1 MRVIFLGPQGVG
13 KGTQA
18 ALLGARFGI
27 PALSTGEMLRS
38 EVKRKTEIG
47 QKADAIMKRGDLVPD
62 DVMLALIR
70 SRLSEADAR
79 SGFILDGFPRTPAQ
93 AEGLDGTLAHF
104 DTQLN
109 AVVLFKAPREVLLAR
124 LSGRRTC
131 PKCGANYNL
140 ETHPPKAQGVCDH
153 DGTRLVHRA
162 DDTPEAINHR
172 LELYER
178 QTAPLAE
185 YYRKRGQL
193 REIDG
198 TRPIDAVQQALVD
211 ALDSQRQ
218 APSTVGAHRTP
229 QGSGSA

>member
-38 EVKRKTEIG
+38 EVKRETAIG
-47 QKADAIMKRGDLVPD
+47 QKADALMKRGDLVPD

-79 SGFILDGFPRTPAQ
+79 AGFILDGFPRTPAQ
-93 AEGLDGTLAHF
+93 AEGLEGTLAHLN
-104 DTQLN
+104 TRLN
-109 AVVLFKAPREVLLAR
+109 AAVLFKAPREVLLAR
-124 LSGRRTC
+124 LSSRRTC

-140 ETHPPKAQGVCDH
+140 ETHPPKTPGVCDH
-153 DGTRLVHRA
+153 DGAQLIHRA

-198 TRPIDAVQQALVD
+198 TRPIDVVQQALVD
-211 ALDSQRQ
+211 ALDSHR
-218 APSTVGAHRTP
+218 PSPSSVPAHRAS
-229 QGSGSA
+229 QGSA